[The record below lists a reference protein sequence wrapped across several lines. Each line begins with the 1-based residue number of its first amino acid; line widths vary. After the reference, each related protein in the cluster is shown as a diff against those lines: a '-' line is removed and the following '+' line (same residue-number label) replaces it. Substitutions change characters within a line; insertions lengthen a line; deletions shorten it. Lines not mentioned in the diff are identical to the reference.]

1 MEWLSHWTCL
11 WWHNA
16 NLVASN
22 GGIFYSTGSAGA
34 ILSGTAT
41 ASQVLLSGLSSA
53 PSWSTATYP
62 STTSLNTILYSSS
75 ANVIGQ
81 IAAAANGV
89 LVTNNSNVPSIQT
102 LTAGQILIGTTGAA
116 PTATTLTAGSNIT
129 ITSVSGSITINSTGG
144 GSSTTWTI
152 QSAATVTMAAS
163 HGYFMQRGSAI
174 TATLPA
180 TATIGDTIQIIT
192 SRTNIG
198 VTTIAQNSGDEIF
211 IFNGLTTTGVGGSL
225 VNVLNGAG
233 ITLVSSTTGSS
244 GNTWF
249 ATNIIGDWTYV

>member
-1 MEWLSHWTCL
+1 
-11 WWHNA
+11 
-16 NLVASN
+16 VASN

-211 IFNGLTTTGVGGSL
+211 IFSGLTTTGVGGSL